1 MVIMSNIQPIVQ
13 MDLMKISW
21 NVVNMKE
28 MIQDGIHMMKNS
40 VLIQLLKLVTITN
53 GNVGMV
59 LVFLPIT
66 TVMVPLNTV
75 MMLVGMLIVQ
85 MDQMKSLKN
94 VVV

>member
-1 MVIMSNIQPIVQ
+1 MSNIQPIVQ